1 MNIMVK
7 LHPRDKPLSPV
18 QRAFLRG
25 YMRAGREASGK
36 VRAMLDGL
44 EELKTDVTALG
55 DEGICIVNFERAA
68 RVERDDD
75 AWLQ

>member
-18 QRAFLRG
+18 QPAFLRG
-25 YMRAGREASGK
+25 YMRARREASGK
-36 VRAMLDGL
+36 VRARLDGL
-44 EELKTDVTALG
+44 EELKSDVTALG
-55 DEGICIVNFERAA
+55 DEGICIVNFERTA